1 MLFEHH
7 EVNVLRDIL
16 LVQKRELETR
26 LQEPYVERKVSRPP
40 DLRDDLIQ
48 VITGPRRSGKSFYAV
63 HLLRQAGSFGYVDFD
78 DERFAMLGDYD
89 RIVSAGNGVY
99 RNSRHLLLD

>member
-26 LQEPYVERKVSRPP
+26 LQEPYVERKVSS
-40 DLRDDLIQ
+40 LRISTM
-48 VITGPRRSGKSFYAV
+48 I
-63 HLLRQAGSFGYVDFD
+63 
-78 DERFAMLGDYD
+78 
-89 RIVSAGNGVY
+89 
-99 RNSRHLLLD
+99 

>member
-1 MLFEHH
+1 M
-7 EVNVLRDIL
+7 LRDIL

-40 DLRDDLIQ
+40 DLHDDPIK

-63 HLLRQAGSFGYVDFD
+63 HLLRQTGSFGYVNFD
-78 DERFAMLGDYD
+78 DERFGAMP
-89 RIVSAGNGVY
+89 IC
-99 RNSRHLLLD
+99 